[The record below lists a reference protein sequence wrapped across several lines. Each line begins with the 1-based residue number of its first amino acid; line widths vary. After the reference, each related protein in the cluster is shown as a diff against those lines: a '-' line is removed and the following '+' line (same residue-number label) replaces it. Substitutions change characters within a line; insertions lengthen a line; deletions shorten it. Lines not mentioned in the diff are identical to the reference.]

1 MYNADLDHL
10 YPKDPKIACTLNH
23 LYPWITCTLGVYN
36 SIWLYTYLVYISFTR
51 RDNPHASRAP
61 SFYWSPPFPRNVV
74 QADQIRQAPE
84 QRSLSLQL
92 HRIILRD
99 RANAKARLAGKSGRH
114 FHKFGVYGHEGEMT
128 TWNHT
133 WLEKSCKFDGFGC
146 CFPNWGYKLLYM
158 ILCVYIYI
166 YYCMYIVIYIYGQHP
181 HQDLPIPFVDIFF
194 RPFWGNGF
202 PYFSPP
208 FAGDVG
214 WGLQSAWLVHL
225 AAP

>member
-166 YYCMYIVIYIYGQHP
+166 LLYVYCYIYIYMVSTPTKTYQSH
-181 HQDLPIPFVDIFF
+181 LLIYFF
-194 RPFWGNGF
+194 GHFGVTDSLTF
-202 PYFSPP
+202 HH
-208 FAGDVG
+208 
-214 WGLQSAWLVHL
+214 HL
-225 AAP
+225 RVTLAEDCNLHG